1 MEKITEEQTTHNMLM
16 ELIAEECAIDTKDV
30 MEYPPTALSLGEK
43 TIQSKGGNIT
53 MPIPVGTYGN
63 FSFVQA
69 PPKSKKTFF
78 VSLLAS
84 VYLSGGNNFGGKLKG
99 HREGRCLMHFD
110 TEQGHWHAQRVFK
123 RVQDMSNTKEVGC
136 YHTYALRTIGYKE
149 RLQFIEH
156 CLEQNKGKNGLV
168 IIDGVAD
175 LVSDVNNL
183 EESNLCVQK
192 IMQLSA
198 KYDCHIITVIHSNYG
213 SDKPTGHLGSFL
225 EKKTE
230 NQIQLEINTVNKDW
244 ITVSCKRSRGY
255 AFETF
260 SFSINEF
267 GLPFVVGEIYDPLE
281 YFVPRTLTPNK
292 TIENSNK
299 DTLSKSPMFHKPN
312 EQIKAP
318 F

>member
-1 MEKITEEQTTHNMLM
+1 MKEITEEQTTHNMLM
-16 ELIAEECAIDTKDV
+16 ELIAEECTIDTSDI

-43 TIQSKGGNIT
+43 TIQAKGGDIT
-53 MPIPVGTYGN
+53 MPIPIGTYGN

-84 VYLSGGNNFGGKLKG
+84 VYLSGGNNFGGKIKG
-99 HREGRCLMHFD
+99 HRDGRCLMHFD

-168 IIDGVAD
+168 IIDGIAD

-198 KYDCHIITVIHSNYG
+198 KYDCHIVTVIHSNYG

-230 NQIQLEINTVNKDW
+230 NQIQLEVNTVNKEW

-281 YFVPRTLTPNK
+281 YFVPRTLTK
-292 TIENSNK
+292 TTTK
-299 DTLSKSPMFHKPN
+299 
-312 EQIKAP
+312 
-318 F
+318 

>member
-1 MEKITEEQTTHNMLM
+1 MLWCFMCKLQKQKNIKVISYSYEKNKQMTEDKTTENMLM
-16 ELIAEECAIDTKDV
+16 ELIAEECTIDTSEIMD
-30 MEYPPTALSLGEK
+30 YPPTALSLGES
-43 TIQSKGGNIT
+43 TIQSKGGEIKF
-53 MPIPVGTYGN
+53 PIPIGTYGN
-63 FSFVQA
+63 FSFIQA

-84 VYLSGGNNFGGKLKG
+84 VYLSGGNNFGGRIKG
-99 HREGRCLMHFD
+99 HRDGRCLMHFD

-123 RVQDMSNTKEVGC
+123 RVQDMSITKDVGC
-136 YHTYALRTIGYKE
+136 YKTFALRTVGYKE
-149 RLQFIEH
+149 RLQFIEY

-168 IIDGVAD
+168 VIDGVAD

-198 KYDCHIITVIHSNYG
+198 KYDCHIITVIHSNFG

-230 NQIQLEINTVNKDW
+230 TQIQLELNTTNKEW
-244 ITVSCKRSRGY
+244 VTVSCKRSRGY
-255 AFETF
+255 SFETF

-267 GLPFVVGEIYDPLE
+267 GLPFVITDYVFDPLQH
-281 YFVPRTLTPNK
+281 YVPRTLTK
-292 TIENSNK
+292 S
-299 DTLSKSPMFHKPN
+299 TL
-312 EQIKAP
+312 
-318 F
+318 